1 MDAPGWARCQI
12 LLSSAN
18 ESNGARVRC
27 PRRYVH
33 LSGRDINN
41 AYERMHGLYESEDEG
56 DKPEE
61 IKCDRCREL
70 NEPDAKFCMRCGFTL
85 DQETAGELEARVDSD
100 LNQDYRDT
108 DPEDADTMAK
118 LETLDELLN
127 DSEIKTALLE
137 KMDSST

>member
-1 MDAPGWARCQI
+1 MDTPGWARCQI
-12 LLSSAN
+12 LFSSAN
-18 ESNGARVRC
+18 ELDGARVRC

-41 AYERMHGLYESEDEG
+41 AYERMHGLYESENEG
-56 DKPEE
+56 DKPEV

-70 NEPDAKFCMRCGFTL
+70 NEPDAKFCMRCGFAL

-100 LNQDYRDT
+100 LKQDYRDT
-108 DPEDADTMAK
+108 DPEDADTMAR

-127 DSEIKTALLE
+127 DPEIKTALFE
-137 KMDSST
+137 KMGSST